1 MTKNHKA
8 RIFLAM
14 LAFFMI
20 CSTPF
25 NNINA
30 QETNN
35 LVKKIVLDAGHG
47 GKDPGA
53 IGKRTKEKNLTLAI
67 TLKLGKYIEE
77 KIPGVEV
84 VYTRTT
90 DKFLEL
96 KTRTDIAIEENAD
109 VFISIHIN
117 SCKDKNIKGVC
128 TYVTGLARSQEN
140 LELAMLENSVIKN
153 EENYEAKYGDILNQT
168 IDYES
173 EYIASSLFQ
182 NAHHEQSICLAGYIQ
197 NQFKT
202 RTGRKDLG
210 VKQANFAVLWR
221 ATMPSVLVECGFIS
235 NPDEEKDM
243 ATDYWQSIIASAIF
257 RAFRQ
262 YKEDLEAG
270 RLNSSQSQNA
280 PKGEISQQQ
289 PVNHNNQQVSTP
301 QPVTPKPSNNT
312 GNNTAQASK
321 ICLKVQLK
329 SSADRIPLNS
339 KIFKGIEN
347 VEEIKIDGMYK
358 YTVGCEQDMQKI
370 LQIQTEVR
378 KKIPDAFVIAIKG
391 NQRLD
396 INTAKKELGIK

>member
-1 MTKNHKA
+1 MTKKYKA
-8 RIFLAM
+8 SIILSA
-14 LAFFMI
+14 LAFFLI
-20 CSTPF
+20 ATIQA
-25 NNINA
+25 NYVNA
-30 QETNN
+30 QETSNI
-35 LVKKIVLDAGHG
+35 VKKIVLDAGHG

-53 IGKRTKEKNLTLAI
+53 IGKRAKEKNITLAI

-96 KTRTDIAIEENAD
+96 RTRTDIAIEENAD

-117 SCKDKNIKGVC
+117 SCKDKNVKGVC

-153 EENYEAKYGDILNQT
+153 EENYETKYGDILNQT

-173 EYIASSLFQ
+173 EYIASTLFQ

-197 NQFKT
+197 DQFRT

-210 VKQANFAVLWR
+210 IKQANFAVLWR

-235 NPDEEKDM
+235 NPDEEKEM
-243 ATDYWQSIIASAIF
+243 TTDYWQSIIASAIF

-270 RLNSSQSQNA
+270 TLNSSHAIANSNPPTNPEPTQ
-280 PKGEISQQQ
+280 PKQQGNSQQ
-289 PVNHNNQQVSTP
+289 PSTP
-301 QPVTPKPSNNT
+301 NQPKPVENNNTSNN
-312 GNNTAQASK
+312 NSK

-329 SSADRIPLNS
+329 SSTERIPTNS

-347 VEEIKIDGMYK
+347 VEEIKIDGVYK

-378 KKIPDAFVIAIKG
+378 KKIPDAFVIAVKG

-396 INTAKKELGIK
+396 INVAKNELGIK

>member
-8 RIFLAM
+8 RIFLAV

-20 CSTPF
+20 CNTPY
-25 NNINA
+25 NHTNA

-117 SCKDKNIKGVC
+117 SCKDKNVKGVC

-153 EENYEAKYGDILNQT
+153 EET
-168 IDYES
+168 TR
-173 EYIASSLFQ
+173 Q
-182 NAHHEQSICLAGYIQ
+182 NTATFSI
-197 NQFKT
+197 
-202 RTGRKDLG
+202 
-210 VKQANFAVLWR
+210 
-221 ATMPSVLVECGFIS
+221 
-235 NPDEEKDM
+235 
-243 ATDYWQSIIASAIF
+243 
-257 RAFRQ
+257 
-262 YKEDLEAG
+262 
-270 RLNSSQSQNA
+270 
-280 PKGEISQQQ
+280 
-289 PVNHNNQQVSTP
+289 
-301 QPVTPKPSNNT
+301 KPST
-312 GNNTAQASK
+312 T
-321 ICLKVQLK
+321 KVNILHPRYFK
-329 SSADRIPLNS
+329 MFITNRVYVLLD
-339 KIFKGIEN
+339 IFKISL
-347 VEEIKIDGMYK
+347 KPAPDA
-358 YTVGCEQDMQKI
+358 KI
-370 LQIQTEVR
+370 LE
-378 KKIPDAFVIAIKG
+378 
-391 NQRLD
+391 
-396 INTAKKELGIK
+396 

>member
-1 MTKNHKA
+1 MTKKYKA
-8 RIFLAM
+8 SIILSA
-14 LAFFMI
+14 LAFFLI
-20 CSTPF
+20 ATIQA
-25 NNINA
+25 NYVNA
-30 QETNN
+30 QETSNI
-35 LVKKIVLDAGHG
+35 VKKIVLDAGHG

-53 IGKRTKEKNLTLAI
+53 IGKRAKEKNITLAI

-96 KTRTDIAIEENAD
+96 RTRTDIAIEENAD
-109 VFISIHIN
+109 IFISIHIN
-117 SCKDKNIKGVC
+117 SCKDKNVKGVC

-153 EENYEAKYGDILNQT
+153 EENYETKYGDILNQT

-173 EYIASSLFQ
+173 EYIASTLFQ

-197 NQFKT
+197 DQFRT

-210 VKQANFAVLWR
+210 IKQANFAVLWR

-235 NPDEEKDM
+235 NPDEEKEM
-243 ATDYWQSIIASAIF
+243 TTDYWQSIIASAIF

-270 RLNSSQSQNA
+270 TLNSSHAIANQL
-280 PKGEISQQQ
+280 K
-289 PVNHNNQQVSTP
+289 PVENNNT
-301 QPVTPKPSNNT
+301 SNN
-312 GNNTAQASK
+312 NSK

-329 SSADRIPLNS
+329 SSTERIPTNS

-347 VEEIKIDGMYK
+347 VEEIKIDGVYK

-378 KKIPDAFVIAIKG
+378 KKIPDAFVIAVKG

-396 INTAKKELGIK
+396 INVAKKELGIK

>member
-1 MTKNHKA
+1 MTKNQKPQ
-8 RIFLAM
+8 IFLTA

-20 CSTPF
+20 LIAGV
-25 NNINA
+25 NYVNA

-47 GKDPGA
+47 GRDPGA
-53 IGKRTKEKNLTLAI
+53 LGKRTKEKNLTLAI

-77 KIPGVEV
+77 KMPGVEV

-96 KTRTDIAIEENAD
+96 SERTDIALKENAD

-117 SCKDKNIKGVC
+117 SCKNKNVKGVC

-153 EENYEAKYGDILNQT
+153 EENYETKYGDILNQT

-197 NQFKT
+197 DQFRT

-235 NPDEEKDM
+235 NPDEEKEM

-262 YKEDLEAG
+262 YKEDLESG
-270 RLNSSQSQNA
+270 TLNSSQSQRP
-280 PKGEISQQQ
+280 PKGEVSQKPPTTPQQ
-289 PVNHNNQQVSTP
+289 PIAPQQP
-301 QPVTPKPSNNT
+301 ERNNT
-312 GNNTAQASK
+312 STSSK

-329 SSADRIPLNS
+329 SSTERIPTTS

-347 VEEIKIDGMYK
+347 VEEIKIDGVYK

-370 LQIQTEVR
+370 LQIQSEVR
-378 KKIPDAFVIAIKG
+378 KKIPDAFVIAVKG
-391 NQRLD
+391 NQRID

>member
-1 MTKNHKA
+1 MTKNYKPQF
-8 RIFLAM
+8 FLTA
-14 LAFFMI
+14 LAFFMLL
-20 CSTPF
+20 TAPL
-25 NNINA
+25 NHINA
-30 QETNN
+30 QENSN
-35 LVKKIVLDAGHG
+35 LVKKVVLDAGHG

-77 KIPGVEV
+77 KMPDVEV

-96 KTRTDIAIEENAD
+96 RTRTDIAIEENAD

-117 SCKDKNIKGVC
+117 SCKDKNVKGVC

-153 EENYEAKYGDILNQT
+153 EENYESKYGDILNQT

-197 NQFKT
+197 NQFRT

-235 NPDEEKDM
+235 NPDEEKEM

-270 RLNSSQSQNA
+270 TLNTASLKQNA
-280 PKGEISQQQ
+280 PKGEITQQQ
-289 PVNHNNQQVSTP
+289 PVNNNPQSTP
-301 QPVTPKPSNNT
+301 QPVTPKPSQPSNN
-312 GNNTAQASK
+312 NSAK

-329 SSADRIPLNS
+329 SSAERIPLNS

-347 VEEIKIDGMYK
+347 VEEIKIDGVYK

-370 LQIQTEVR
+370 LQVQTEVR
-378 KKIPDAFVIAIKG
+378 KKIPDAFVIAVKG